1 LDVQDVLDQLER
13 GTADVV
19 AALEGADLEAP
30 SLLPGWSRLTIA
42 CHLRYGAEALKW
54 MTRDAIDG
62 RPTSYYPDG
71 RATQRPT
78 TLVPRDNE
86 SSVDIVT
93 SLRQKSAAL
102 HEDWRT
108 VNDWSVRVV
117 EPPDNADLGP
127 VALSRLALAR
137 LTEVEVHGTDLGLGL
152 GPWSEVLVQH
162 VLPMRLEWL
171 NTRRSNHPEV
181 DTTIRASW
189 RLVATD
195 MEVSQV
201 VAVDG
206 ENVVSQA
213 GDTAD
218 TTITGTAAEL
228 LSLLLGRAPTGFA
241 PDDFSRALPGP

>member
-1 LDVQDVLDQLER
+1 MQDVLDQMER
-13 GTADVV
+13 ATADVV
-19 AALEGADLEAP
+19 AALESADLGSP
-30 SLLPGWSRLTIA
+30 SLLPHWSRLTVA
-42 CHLRYGAEALKW
+42 CHLRYGAEALQR
-54 MTRDAIDG
+54 MTQDTIAG

-78 TLVPRDNE
+78 SLVPRDDE
-86 SSVDIVT
+86 SSADVVT
-93 SLRQKSAAL
+93 SLRQESTAL

-108 VNDWSVRVV
+108 VKDWSIRIV
-117 EPPDNADLGP
+117 EPPDNSDLGP
-127 VALSRLALAR
+127 VPLSHLALAR

-152 GPWSEVLVQH
+152 GPWSEVLVRH

-171 NTRRSNHPEV
+171 NARRSNLREV

-189 RLVATD
+189 RLVVTD
-195 MEVSQV
+195 MELSHV

-206 ENVVSQA
+206 ENVVSQP

-218 TTITGTAAEL
+218 TTITGAGAEL

-241 PDDFSRALPGP
+241 PKDFSRALPGP